1 MSMLGERDWKVMA
14 LLDLDPAA
22 EGLNC
27 KTVLYY
33 SDRSG
38 KIWRVI

>member
-1 MSMLGERDWKVMA
+1 MSMLGERDWKVTA
-14 LLDLDPAA
+14 LLNLDPAA

-27 KTVLYY
+27 KIVLYY

-38 KIWRVI
+38 KIWQVI